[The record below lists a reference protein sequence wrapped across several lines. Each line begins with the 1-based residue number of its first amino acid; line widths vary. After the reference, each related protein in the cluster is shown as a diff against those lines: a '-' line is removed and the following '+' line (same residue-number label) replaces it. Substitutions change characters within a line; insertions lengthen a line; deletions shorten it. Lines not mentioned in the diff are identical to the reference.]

1 MAAFVVSS
9 PALAGV
15 PPTARR
21 LSIFPGSA
29 TPAVFP
35 ADTPFWVGYGFVPE
49 PGEPAGESQAALDDA
64 TRFELAVDGEP
75 MPLHTD
81 VKSGDGHP
89 VSKHSI
95 ATFGTGLPA
104 GWHRFEGRWYDAG
117 TLILTSDKSIQFVE
131 RQ

>member
-15 PPTARR
+15 QPAARR

-49 PGEPAGESQAALDDA
+49 PGGESHAALDDA
-64 TRFELAVDGEP
+64 TRFELAVDGELVL
-75 MPLHTD
+75 LHTD
-81 VKSGDGHP
+81 VRSGDGHP

-95 ATFGTGLPA
+95 ASFDSGLPA
-104 GWHRFEGRWYDAG
+104 GWHHFEGRWYDAG
-117 TLILTSDKSIQFVE
+117 TLVLTSDRSIQFVE
-131 RQ
+131 QR